1 MSKFS
6 ERYDY
11 ATLSL
16 VLIRESMTDE
26 IINAICTTYDL
37 LAQKMVKNTYPY
49 RSDFYEEL
57 EKHLWC
63 YFCNNRLG
71 DFYHDRGFHIVA
83 TKYIKSDNPWY
94 KKIDL
99 IEETLS
105 YLFNEIKKGDSSYY
119 DWYQFFVNYLNN
131 EFKRLNFAYR
141 IVGNRIEEIT
151 SEQEIQSIE
160 EALLNPLEGIRI
172 HLQAALKHVSAA
184 QEKPDYRAS
193 IKESISAVGVC
204 CRIITG
210 EKTLGKA
217 LNKLEKNG
225 IIIPSLKTAFDK
237 LYVYTNDETT
247 GIRHELLDP
256 KYTPT
261 ADEAIFMLISCSAF
275 INYLTKKKT

>member
-16 VLIRESMTDE
+16 VLIREGMTDE

-119 DWYQFFVNYLNN
+119 DWYQFFVIYLNN

-141 IVGNRIEEIT
+141 VIDNIIVEVT
-151 SEQEIQSIE
+151 SEKEIASIDT
-160 EALLNPLEGIRI
+160 ALHNPSKGVKE
-172 HLQAALKHVSAA
+172 HLQTALKLLSKRP
-184 QEKPDYRAS
+184 EGDYRNS
-193 IKESISAVGVC
+193 IKESISAVEAIV
-204 CRIITG
+204 REITG
-210 EKTLGKA
+210 GDTLDLKE
-217 LNKLEKNG
+217 LEKKGVILPSVLVKSFG
-225 IIIPSLKTAFDK
+225 I
-237 LYVYTNDETT
+237 LYGYTNNKST
-247 GIRHELLDP
+247 GIRHALMDDSNLP
-256 KYTPT
+256 S
-261 ADEAIFMLISCSAF
+261 ADEAIFMLVSCSAF
-275 INYLTKKKT
+275 INYLTKKKK